1 MSASVTFDH
10 LAVGVR
16 SWQEGSR
23 RFARELGGQWS
34 HGGDAGEFAPCQLVY
49 RHGIRVELISPGRAA
64 DGFMHRFI
72 ERGGPGP
79 HHLTFKVRS
88 LPAVL
93 DEIARLGIGVLG
105 GRTELPFW
113 QEAFLHPRQCGIGTL
128 LQLAQIDDDAMS
140 KIGRGTPP
148 PDGFPVDQEP
158 ARAVAWVGLAVES
171 LDRARDLFA
180 GALQGD
186 VTEDDEG
193 WARITWG
200 PGRDLLVR
208 SPGAAP
214 GYAALWT
221 SDEPGVAHVVFG
233 PAEMTVNQVECGD
246 AQVHPMTFDEATAV
260 PVWLVADGTVEQVR

>member
-16 SWQEGSR
+16 SWQEGFW
-23 RFARELGGQWS
+23 RFAGELGGQWS

-64 DGFMHRFI
+64 GGFMHRFI
-72 ERGGPGP
+72 ERSGPGP

-93 DEIARLGIGVLG
+93 DDISRLGVGVLG
-105 GRTELPFW
+105 GRTQLPFW

-128 LQLAQIDDDAMS
+128 LQVAQIDDDAMS
-140 KIGRGTPP
+140 KIGRGMPP

-158 ARAVAWVGLAVES
+158 TRAVAWVGLTVES
-171 LDRARDLFA
+171 LERACDLFV
-180 GALQGD
+180 GALEGD
-186 VTEDDEG
+186 VTEDDDS

-208 SPGAAP
+208 SARAAP
-214 GYAALWT
+214 GDAALWI
-221 SDEPGVAHVVFG
+221 SDDLGVAHVVFG
-233 PAEMTVNQVECGD
+233 PAEMTVKDLESGD

-260 PVWLVADGTVEQVR
+260 PVWLVADGAVEWVR